1 MFFSI
6 VTVNYN
12 NKKGLQETIKSVL
25 TQTIKR
31 DKVQFIVI
39 DAGSNDGSVDVLE
52 KNEDLIDV
60 KVSEP
65 NSGIF
70 FAMNKT
76 IALATGEW
84 INFINAGDSFYD
96 LDVLAK
102 PLLNKTI
109 VPDILYGRSMYVLN
123 GNDIGCPQQKINH
136 FYQGVLIGHQATFV
150 VLELTKSNLCSLQYR
165 VSGYF
170 TFFFNIYGRL

>member
-1 MFFSI
+1 M
-6 VTVNYN
+6 
-12 NKKGLQETIKSVL
+12 
-25 TQTIKR
+25 
-31 DKVQFIVI
+31 
-39 DAGSNDGSVDVLE
+39 GSVIKQTYGNIE
-52 KNEDLIDV
+52 YIIIDGHSSDNSV
-60 KVSEP
+60 EIIKKIALDKRIIFKWLSEP
-65 NSGIF
+65 DKGIYD
-70 FAMNKT
+70 AMNKA